1 MILSTIRAE
10 RNSSVNGKLTDNL
23 PCPGTIITK
32 KNLKEK
38 FVNHL
43 FSQFVEK
50 VKKLIRFSL
59 CQNEKKEPGAV
70 LAASGVET
78 LITRR
83 FTLHPNEF

>member
-1 MILSTIRAE
+1 MEQQRQWKADRQSTLSWY
-10 RNSSVNGKLTDNL
+10 DNNK
-23 PCPGTIITK
+23 K

-83 FTLHPNEF
+83 FTLHPNEFWEFHLVKD